1 MILIDTINIEPLVKA
16 IKKFELFRQNLKTE
30 QEQAGAIQAFEY
42 CFELSWKIMQRLLGV
57 RGKVA
62 NSPKEAF
69 RMAALEGFIKDPEL
83 WFDFL
88 KKRNLTEYTYEE
100 KEAQEVISVLSDFSQ
115 ELQTF
120 LKNIIKDFEESNL
133 PYKVDIVDWNKCSDD
148 FRALIKKDL
157 VQIQ

>member
-1 MILIDTINIEPLVKA
+1 MKLIENVNIEPLLKA
-16 IKKFELFRQNLKTE
+16 IKKFELFRQNLTTE
-30 QEQAGAIQAFEY
+30 QEQAGAFEY

-88 KKRNLTEYTYEE
+88 KKRNLTVHTYEE
-100 KEAQEVISVLSDFSQ
+100 EEAREVISVFSSFSK
-115 ELQTF
+115 ELHDF
-120 LKNIIKDFEESNL
+120 LKNIG
-133 PYKVDIVDWNKCSDD
+133 
-148 FRALIKKDL
+148 A
-157 VQIQ
+157 

>member
-1 MILIDTINIEPLVKA
+1 MKLIENVNIEPLLKA
-16 IKKFELFRQNLKTE
+16 IKKFELFRQNLTTE

-88 KKRNLTEYTYEE
+88 KKRNLTVHTYEE
-100 KEAQEVISVLSDFSQ
+100 EEAREVISVFSSFSK
-115 ELQTF
+115 ELHDF
-120 LKNIIKDFEESNL
+120 LKNIG
-133 PYKVDIVDWNKCSDD
+133 
-148 FRALIKKDL
+148 A
-157 VQIQ
+157 